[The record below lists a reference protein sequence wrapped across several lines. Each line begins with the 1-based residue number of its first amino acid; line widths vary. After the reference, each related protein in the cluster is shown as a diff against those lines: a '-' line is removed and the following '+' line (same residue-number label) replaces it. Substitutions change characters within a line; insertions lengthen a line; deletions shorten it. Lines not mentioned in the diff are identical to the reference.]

1 MPKTSL
7 KVPGKKVPLNLLTRL
22 IVAATIGRMDNLY
35 TPQQAARV
43 LGVHRTTVFR
53 WIAAGKLATLRVADR
68 RVITQE
74 EIDKARAEKTES
86 EVLA

>member
-1 MPKTSL
+1 MSATEDTKEGRNAPHHRQFRTRRCDAL
-7 KVPGKKVPLNLLTRL
+7 FRLPLLSDRPL
-22 IVAATIGRMDNLY
+22 GR
-35 TPQQAARV
+35 
-43 LGVHRTTVFR
+43 VHRTTVFR
-53 WIAAGKLATLRVADR
+53 WIATGKLATLKVADR